1 MSGTGFWMLP
11 TANCQ
16 LRTEFLANDDPMMK
30 KSTRTG
36 LFFGSFNPIHLG
48 HLMIASYMVEFT
60 DIREV
65 WFVISPHNP
74 LKEKA
79 TLLSD
84 LNRLYMVNVAV
95 EDEPRFKAS
104 NIEFHLPEP
113 SYTIDTLTYLQERY
127 PTHEFILLAGT
138 DILPTFHKWK
148 NYEQLLDQYQLYIY
162 PRLYNGSVP
171 FSLHP
176 SLTFVDA
183 PLIEISSSFIRNGIR
198 EGKNM
203 KYFLPAKVWEYVEE
217 MGFYR

>member
-1 MSGTGFWMLP
+1 
-11 TANCQ
+11 
-16 LRTEFLANDDPMMK
+16 MK